1 MNKMGTVVKFTFLNK
16 VKTKSF
22 AITTLVLALLLS
34 IALNIP
40 YIIDVFT
47 GDDQGTTK
55 IGVVT
60 ANEPEVAASFIA
72 FTGKQEK
79 SVYELVEYSAD
90 QEQQLSQDLKEGKIK
105 GYLQFEESEGG
116 LFPGVSYTS
125 KTANMDLGLQ
135 TALQAAL
142 QSVKAEYITKGSLNE
157 EQIAALT
164 MPVQIE
170 SLQAAEDGTADTTN
184 GKKEPEGVNYFVV
197 FASII
202 LFFMTNMM
210 TGNMIAAE
218 VTSEKSSRIME
229 ILITSV
235 SPLAQMFGKIIG
247 MFLVGLL
254 QIFIFIAAIVANI
267 MLPHNRPVLADMDLD
282 FSVMNIDVI
291 VFGLLLY
298 ILGYFLYATLFAAV
312 GSIVSRTEE
321 LGQAAMPITMFSMA
335 AFYITMF
342 SMSTPDSTLLKVS
355 SYIPFFSPVT
365 LILRIGLGD
374 TPAWEIAISLI
385 VLVASIFLF
394 GWLAAKIYRTGVL
407 LYGKRP
413 TIKELRKA
421 MRAYKI

>member
-1 MNKMGTVVKFTFLNK
+1 MNKMSTVVKFTFLNK

-22 AITTLVLALLLS
+22 AITTLILALILS

-40 YIIDVFT
+40 YIIDKFT
-47 GDDQGTTK
+47 GEDQGTIK

-60 ANEPEVAASFIA
+60 VKEPEVAASFIA
-72 FTGKQEK
+72 YSGKQENAA
-79 SVYELVEYSAD
+79 YELVEYSAG

-105 GYLQFEESEGG
+105 GYLQFEESKGG

-125 KTANMDLGLQ
+125 KKANMDLGLH

-142 QSVKAEYITKGSLNE
+142 QNVKAEYITKGSLNE

-254 QIFIFIAAIVANI
+254 QIFIFVAIIVANI
-267 MLPHNRPVLADMDLD
+267 MLPHNRPVLADMNLD
-282 FSVMNIDVI
+282 FSMLNIDVI
-291 VFGLLLY
+291 LFGLLLY

-321 LGQAAMPITMFSMA
+321 LGQAAMPITMLSMA

-365 LILRIGLGD
+365 LILRIGLGE

-385 VLVASIFLF
+385 ILAVSIFLF